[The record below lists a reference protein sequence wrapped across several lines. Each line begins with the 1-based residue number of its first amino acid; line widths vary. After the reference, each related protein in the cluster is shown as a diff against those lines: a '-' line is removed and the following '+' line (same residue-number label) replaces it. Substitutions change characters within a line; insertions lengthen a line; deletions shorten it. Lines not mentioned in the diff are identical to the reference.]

1 MDIRLGV
8 VLLSALLLCPSVSQ
22 AEIPLVTSNA
32 IRERAHLQIA
42 EAPTTAAPAAEKA
55 DDDEGMIY
63 VKKRRKPL
71 SVLYKSI
78 FTALE
83 HNGYFVL
90 IEPNIGKNLSH
101 FAQRWGN
108 DYNRNK
114 LEEIRSMV
122 FCNAWYA
129 NKVSNADPNLLALCP
144 LHITL
149 IQKGKLTTIVFV
161 RPGKVAADSPARTVA
176 EELEKDVIRII
187 ENAV

>member
-1 MDIRLGV
+1 MIMRLGV
-8 VLLSALLLCPSVSQ
+8 LLLASALVVPTYTQ
-22 AEIPLVTSNA
+22 AEIPLVSTESGQPRKN
-32 IRERAHLQIA
+32 LQIA
-42 EAPTTAAPAAEKA
+42 EATATESVPVKPV
-55 DDDEGMIY
+55 DEGMVY

-71 SVLYKSI
+71 SVLYKRV

-101 FAQRWGN
+101 FAQRWGR
-108 DYNRNK
+108 DYNKNK
-114 LEEIRSMV
+114 LDEIRSMV

-129 NKVSNADPNLLALCP
+129 NKISNADPHMLALCP

-149 IQKGKLTTIVFV
+149 IQKGRLTTIVFV
-161 RPGKVAADSPARTVA
+161 RPGKVAADSPARAVA

>member
-1 MDIRLGV
+1 MQL
-8 VLLSALLLCPSVSQ
+8 
-22 AEIPLVTSNA
+22 
-32 IRERAHLQIA
+32 A
-42 EAPTTAAPAAEKA
+42 EAPTDNKSITALP
-55 DDDEGMIY
+55 DEERMVY

-78 FTALE
+78 FRALE

-90 IEPNIGKNLSH
+90 IEPNIGKNLEH
-101 FAQRWGN
+101 FAQRWGT
-108 DYNRNK
+108 DYNKNK

-129 NKVSNADPNLLALCP
+129 NKVANADPYMLALCP

-149 IQKGKLTTIVFV
+149 FQKGNMTTIVFV
-161 RPGKVAADSPARTVA
+161 RPGKVASQSPAREVA

>member
-1 MDIRLGV
+1 MRLSV
-8 VLLSALLLCPSVSQ
+8 LVWASVLLFPAFSQ
-22 AEIPLVTSNA
+22 AEIPLVA
-32 IRERAHLQIA
+32 VEIRQAGPNLQIA
-42 EAPTTAAPAAEKA
+42 EATTDASSPARVE
-55 DDDEGMIY
+55 DEGMVY

-71 SVLYKSI
+71 SVLYKSV

-108 DYNRNK
+108 DYNKNK

-122 FCNAWYA
+122 FCNAWFA
-129 NKVSNADPNLLALCP
+129 NKVANADPHMLALCP

-149 IQKGKLTTIVFV
+149 IQKGKLTTILFV
-161 RPGKVAADSPARTVA
+161 RPGKVAADSPARAVA
-176 EELEKDVIRII
+176 EEIEKDVIRII

>member
-1 MDIRLGV
+1 MDKRLAV
-8 VLLSALLLCPSVSQ
+8 ILLSALLMSPIASQ
-22 AEIPLVTSNA
+22 AEIPLVAVSPKPA
-32 IRERAHLQIA
+32 QHLQMA
-42 EAPTTAAPAAEKA
+42 EAPTDAPAAAPAE
-55 DDDEGMIY
+55 DEGMLY

-71 SVLYKSI
+71 SVVYKSV

-90 IEPNIGKNLSH
+90 IEPNIGKNLAN

-108 DYNRNK
+108 DYNKNK

-129 NKVSNADPNLLALCP
+129 NKVGNADPHMLALCP

-149 IQKGKLTTIVFV
+149 IEKGTLTTIVFV
-161 RPGKVAADSPARTVA
+161 RPSKVAADSPAKSVA
-176 EELEKDVIRII
+176 EELEKEVIRII

>member
-1 MDIRLGV
+1 VAMRLGV
-8 VLLSALLLCPSVSQ
+8 LLLASMLFVPTYSQ
-22 AEIPLVTSNA
+22 AEIPLVSTESSQPKKN
-32 IRERAHLQIA
+32 LQIA
-42 EAPTTAAPAAEKA
+42 EATTVAPSPVKA
-55 DDDEGMIY
+55 VDEGMVY

-71 SVLYKSI
+71 SVLYKRI

-90 IEPNIGKNLSH
+90 IEPNIGKSLSH
-101 FAQRWGN
+101 FAQRWGS
-108 DYNRNK
+108 DYNKNK

-122 FCNAWYA
+122 FCNAWFA
-129 NKVSNADPNLLALCP
+129 NKVSNADPHMLALCP

-161 RPGKVAADSPARTVA
+161 RPGRVAADSPARAVA

>member
-1 MDIRLGV
+1 MVNYRSGI
-8 VLLSALLLCPSVSQ
+8 LLLVMAGLIPFASQ
-22 AEIPLVTSNA
+22 AEIPLVSTEVGRQHSA
-32 IRERAHLQIA
+32 LQVA
-42 EAPTTAAPAAEKA
+42 DATTAPAPVAEEE
-55 DDDEGMIY
+55 EGMIY

-71 SVLYKSI
+71 TALYKSI

-101 FAQRWGN
+101 FAQRWGS
-108 DYNRNK
+108 DYNKNK

-122 FCNAWYA
+122 FCNAWFA
-129 NKVSNADPNLLALCP
+129 NKMGNADPNMLALCP

-149 IQKGKLTTIVFV
+149 IQKGRLTTIVFV
-161 RPGKVAADSPARTVA
+161 RPSKVAANSPAKAVA

>member
-1 MDIRLGV
+1 MSKRLI
-8 VLLSALLLCPSVSQ
+8 VLFLTMALFIPLYGQ
-22 AEIPLVTSNA
+22 AEIPLVSTESSQPSKN
-32 IRERAHLQIA
+32 IQIA
-42 EAPTTAAPAAEKA
+42 EAGTTAPVAAKVK
-55 DDDEGMIY
+55 DEGMIY

-71 SVLYKSI
+71 SGLYRSI

-83 HNGYFVL
+83 HNGYYVL

-108 DYNRNK
+108 DYNKNK

-122 FCNAWYA
+122 FCNAWFA
-129 NKVSNADPNLLALCP
+129 NKISNADPHMLALCP

-161 RPGKVAADSPARTVA
+161 RPGKVAENSPASAVA
-176 EELEKDVIRII
+176 EELEKDIIRII

>member
-1 MDIRLGV
+1 VAMRLGV
-8 VLLSALLLCPSVSQ
+8 LLLASVLFVPAVTL
-22 AEIPLVTSNA
+22 AEIPLVSTESSQPRK
-32 IRERAHLQIA
+32 ILHLA
-42 EAPTTAAPAAEKA
+42 EARTSMPSAVKTNN
-55 DDDEGMIY
+55 DGMVY

-71 SVLYKSI
+71 SILYKSI

-90 IEPNIGKNLSH
+90 IEPNIGKSLSH
-101 FAQRWGN
+101 FAQRWGR
-108 DYNRNK
+108 DYNKNK

-122 FCNAWYA
+122 FCNAWFA
-129 NKVSNADPNLLALCP
+129 NKVSNADPHMLALCP

-149 IQKGKLTTIVFV
+149 TQKGKMTTIVFV
-161 RPGKVAADSPARTVA
+161 RPGKVAAESPARSVA

>member
-1 MDIRLGV
+1 MTFRLS
-8 VLLSALLLCPSVSQ
+8 VLLTAIVFMAPFQ
-22 AEIPLVTSNA
+22 GRAEIPLVTTAPTKPQSS
-32 IRERAHLQIA
+32 IQLA
-42 EAPTTAAPAAEKA
+42 EAPVENKSITDLP
-55 DDDEGMIY
+55 DDDRMVY

-71 SVLYKSI
+71 HVLYKSI

-90 IEPNIGKNLSH
+90 IEPNIGKNLEH

-129 NKVSNADPNLLALCP
+129 NKMSNADPVMLALCP

-149 IQKGKLTTIVFV
+149 YQKGKMTTIVFV
-161 RPGKVAADSPARTVA
+161 RPGKVAAQSPAKAVA

>member
-1 MDIRLGV
+1 MNMRFGV
-8 VLLSALLLCPSVSQ
+8 LLLSAMWFLPGLSQ
-22 AEIPLVTSNA
+22 AEIPLIATDPAQPGTPLQVADTTSVT
-32 IRERAHLQIA
+32 
-42 EAPTTAAPAAEKA
+42 PAAAE
-55 DDDEGMIY
+55 DEGMVY

-71 SVLYKSI
+71 TVLYKSI

-108 DYNRNK
+108 DYNKNK

-122 FCNAWYA
+122 FCNAWFA
-129 NKVSNADPNLLALCP
+129 NKVANADPHMLALCP

-161 RPGKVAADSPARTVA
+161 RPGKVAADSPAKAVA
-176 EELEKDVIRII
+176 EELEKDIIRII

>member
-1 MDIRLGV
+1 MIVRLGV
-8 VLLSALLLCPSVSQ
+8 LLLASSLFVPTYSN
-22 AEIPLVTSNA
+22 AEIPLVSTE
-32 IRERAHLQIA
+32 IRQQQQNLQL
-42 EAPTTAAPAAEKA
+42 A
-55 DDDEGMIY
+55 DVTVTESKVVKSSDEGMVY

-71 SVLYKSI
+71 SVLYKKV
-78 FTALE
+78 FRALE

-101 FAQRWGN
+101 FAQRWGS
-108 DYNRNK
+108 DYNKNK
-114 LEEIRSMV
+114 LDEIRSMV

-129 NKVSNADPNLLALCP
+129 NKVSNADPHMLALCP

-161 RPGKVAADSPARTVA
+161 RPGKVAADSPARAVA

>member
-1 MDIRLGV
+1 MLRVGV
-8 VLLSALLLCPSVSQ
+8 FLMAVVALLPFTSQ
-22 AEIPLVTSNA
+22 AEIPLVSKTASKSP
-32 IRERAHLQIA
+32 IQLA
-42 EAPTTAAPAAEKA
+42 EAPTTAPRSLTALP
-55 DDDEGMIY
+55 DEERMVYI
-63 VKKRRKPL
+63 KKRRKPL
-71 SVLYKSI
+71 TVLYKSI
-78 FTALE
+78 FRALE

-101 FAQRWGN
+101 FAQRWGR

-129 NKVSNADPNLLALCP
+129 NKVGNADPYMLALCP

-149 IQKGKLTTIVFV
+149 FQKGNLTTIVFV
-161 RPGKVAADSPARTVA
+161 RPGMVASQSPAREVA

>member
-1 MDIRLGV
+1 MRLGV
-8 VLLSALLLCPSVSQ
+8 FLLSAVWLLPSVSQ
-22 AEIPLVTSNA
+22 AEIPLVATDVSKARSNLQVADATTS
-32 IRERAHLQIA
+32 
-42 EAPTTAAPAAEKA
+42 APAPAPAE
-55 DDDEGMIY
+55 DEGMVY

-71 SVLYKSI
+71 SVLYKRV

-90 IEPNIGKNLSH
+90 VEPNIGKNLSH
-101 FAQRWGN
+101 FAQRWGT
-108 DYNRNK
+108 DYNKNK

-122 FCNAWYA
+122 FCNAWFA
-129 NKVSNADPNLLALCP
+129 NKVANADPHMLALCP

-161 RPGKVAADSPARTVA
+161 RPGKVAVNSPAKAVA
-176 EELEKDVIRII
+176 EEIEKDVIRII